1 MSYKDEVGGDCEEY
15 GKITQN
21 KQTMNKELF
30 DIDGAAT
37 CGVTCT
43 RAGSARRVDSMNT
56 PRTAEST
63 NTWITPR
70 DVLAPLGHFDLD
82 PCAADAMPWPTADRM
97 LTKADDG
104 LAHEWKGRVWLN
116 PPYGRE
122 AEPFV
127 RRMAEHDGGGLALL
141 FMRSDSRWFQDLA
154 LARARFM
161 FLYRG
166 RIRFCRE
173 DGAQGGA
180 PNAPSVLVAW
190 DPREAPVLFAL
201 QVAGL
206 GKVAIL

>member
-1 MSYKDEVGGDCEEY
+1 
-15 GKITQN
+15 
-21 KQTMNKELF
+21 MNKELF
-30 DIDGAAT
+30 DIDGAST

-141 FMRSDSRWFQDLA
+141 FMRSDSRWFQDFA
-154 LARARFM
+154 LARARFL

-173 DGAQGGA
+173 DGAQGGGTERA
-180 PNAPSVLVAW
+180 ECACGMGSARGSRAV
-190 DPREAPVLFAL
+190 R
-201 QVAGL
+201 VAGCRAWQGGHAL
-206 GKVAIL
+206 RAAA